1 MKPLGKRPPNNA
13 YKLYRVIETKKKR
26 LQQYNKYLWCKFKKS
41 GKIGYNL
48 ISRNA
53 MATLKKNL
61 KLLDV
66 IAICVGAMF
75 SSGFF
80 ILPGLAYAHTG
91 PSVFLAYICSGI
103 LILPSM
109 LSQAELCTAMPKAG
123 GTYFFLDRTFG
134 PIVGT
139 IGGLGTFLGLVLKTA
154 FALVGFGA
162 YLQLYA
168 DVPIKAV
175 GVGLAILFVTTNII
189 GAKESGKLQKFL
201 VGVLVLTLVMFT
213 VEGLRTLGVA
223 EYFDMSDRFVP
234 FFKNGLGEF
243 FYTISLVFVSYAGL
257 TKVASVAEEVE
268 NPDRNIPL
276 GMALSLLITMI
287 IYGLGVYVVVGL
299 VPSAELMYDLKPI
312 ASAELYAFSWLPP
325 AIGLMIVTVAALSA
339 FASTGNAGIL
349 ATSRYPLAMAKD
361 KLIPGF
367 FSRINRFGVPDVSI
381 VFTGVLII
389 ASILIFSEEGIAK
402 FASAFQLVLF
412 LLLNL
417 AVIVMRESK
426 ITTYDP
432 GFKSPL
438 YPWVQLF
445 GIVMSLTLLA
455 VMGLSLILTVLGIVA
470 LCVVWYRFYG
480 AKRTQRKGAIR
491 HWFAQLG
498 KAQFDYLE
506 EELWDIMK
514 SKGARPSDPM
524 QDIISDAQI
533 VDIDEPILF
542 DDVVAKASDILAAD
556 IDVTP
561 AELIT
566 GFNAKATIGAI
577 PITNE
582 LCVSGLRL
590 VHLEKPRL
598 LIVRCHKGF
607 QVSIN
612 DVHGDE
618 WEDHDGRLLLFLICP
633 EHKVRLHLRLMAT
646 WLRQAEDETFV
657 ERCMVAKTVTDVKQQ
672 MYLY

>member
-1 MKPLGKRPPNNA
+1 
-13 YKLYRVIETKKKR
+13 
-26 LQQYNKYLWCKFKKS
+26 
-41 GKIGYNL
+41 
-48 ISRNA
+48 
-53 MATLKKNL
+53 MAELKKNL

-91 PSVFLAYICSGI
+91 PSVFLAYVCSGI

-134 PIVGT
+134 PILGT
-139 IGGLGTFLGLVLKTA
+139 IGGIGTFLGLVLKTA
-154 FALVGFGA
+154 FALIGFGA

-175 GVGLAILFVTTNII
+175 GVGLAVIFVFTNII
-189 GAKESGKLQKFL
+189 GAKESGKVQKFL
-201 VGVLVLTLVMFT
+201 VGVLILTLAVFT
-213 VEGLRTLGVA
+213 IEGLRTLGV
-223 EYFDMSDRFVP
+223 EPRISMNERFMP

-276 GMALSLLITMI
+276 GMALSLLITMV
-287 IYGLGVYVVVGL
+287 IYGLGVFVVVGL
-299 VPSAELMYDLKPI
+299 VPSHQLMYDLRPI
-312 ASAELYAFSWLPP
+312 ATAETFAFSWLP
-325 AIGLMIVTVAALSA
+325 ASLGLVIVTAAALSA

-361 KLIPGF
+361 KLIPAV
-367 FSRINRFGVPDVSI
+367 FSRINKVGVPDVSI
-381 VFTGVLII
+381 IFTGSLIVV
-389 ASILIFSEEGIAK
+389 SILVFSEEGIAK
-402 FASAFQLVLF
+402 FASAFQLILF
-412 LLLNL
+412 LLINL

-426 ITTYDP
+426 IATYDP
-432 GFKSPL
+432 GFKSPF

-445 GIVMSLTLLA
+445 GISMSILLLIF
-455 VMGLSLILTVLGIVA
+455 MGLNLILIVMA
-470 LCVVWYRFYG
+470 IIVLCVVWYRVYA
-480 AKRTQRKGAIR
+480 AKRTKRKGAIR

-498 KAQFDYLE
+498 QAQFDYLE

-524 QDIISDAQI
+524 QEIVSAAKI
-533 VDIDEPILF
+533 VDIEDPILF
-542 DDVVAKASDILAAD
+542 DDVVLRASEQLAEDIE
-556 IDVTP
+556 VTP
-561 AELIT
+561 MELVA
-566 GFNAKATIGAI
+566 GFSAKATIGAI

-590 VHLEKPRL
+590 VHLERPRL
-598 LIVRCHKGF
+598 LIVRCFKGF
-607 QVSIN
+607 QISVN

-618 WEDHDGRLLLFLICP
+618 WGDHDGRLALFLICP
-633 EHKVRLHLRLMAT
+633 ENKVRLHLRLMAT
-646 WLRQAEDETFV
+646 WLKLSEDVSFVDSCMRAESHTALRRLLFTSD
-657 ERCMVAKTVTDVKQQ
+657 
-672 MYLY
+672 

>member
-1 MKPLGKRPPNNA
+1 MA
-13 YKLYRVIETKKKR
+13 KL
-26 LQQYNKYLWCKFKKS
+26 Q
-41 GKIGYNL
+41 
-48 ISRNA
+48 
-53 MATLKKNL
+53 KNL
-61 KLLDV
+61 KLFDV

-139 IGGLGTFLGLVLKTA
+139 IGGIGTFVGLVLKTA
-154 FALVGFGA
+154 FALIGFGA

-175 GVGLAILFVTTNII
+175 GVGLAILFVCTNII
-189 GAKESGKLQKFL
+189 GAKESGKVQKFL
-201 VGVLVLTLVMFT
+201 VGILVLTLAIFT
-213 VEGLRTLGVA
+213 VEGLRTLGVSTD
-223 EYFDMSDRFVP
+223 FDMADIFVP
-234 FFKNGLGEF
+234 FFKNGLGGF

-276 GMALSLLITMI
+276 GMALSLLITMV
-287 IYGLGVYVVVGL
+287 IYGLGVFVVVGL
-299 VPSAELMYDLKPI
+299 VPSSQLLYDLKPI
-312 ASAELYAFSWLPP
+312 ATAKTFAFAWLP
-325 AIGLMIVTVAALSA
+325 ASVGLMIVTAAALSA

-361 KLIPGF
+361 KLIPKF
-367 FSRINRFGVPDVSI
+367 FSRINKVGVPDVSI
-381 VFTGVLII
+381 LFTGALII
-389 ASILIFSEEGIAK
+389 GSILVFSEEGIAK
-402 FASAFQLVLF
+402 FASAFQLILF
-412 LLLNL
+412 LLINL

-426 ITTYDP
+426 ISTYDP
-432 GFKSPL
+432 GYKSPL
-438 YPWVQLF
+438 YPWLQLF
-445 GIVMSLTLLA
+445 GITMSIVLLI
-455 VMGLSLILTVLGIVA
+455 VMGLSLILTVIGVIAICL
-470 LCVVWYRFYG
+470 VWYKVYA
-480 AKRTQRKGAIR
+480 AKRTQRRGAIR

-498 KAQFDYLE
+498 RAQFDYIE

-524 QDIISDAQI
+524 QEIVSDARI
-533 VDIDEPILF
+533 LDIKNPILF
-542 DDVVAKASDILAAD
+542 DDVVSQASDQLAED
-556 IDVTP
+556 ISVTP
-561 AELIT
+561 IELVT

-582 LCVSGLRL
+582 LCISGLRL

-598 LIVRCHKGF
+598 LIVRCFKGF
-607 QVSIN
+607 QISVN

-618 WEDHDGRLLLFLICP
+618 WDDHGGRLALFLICP

-646 WLRQAEDETFV
+646 WLKHAEDETFV
-657 ERCMVAKTVTDVKQQ
+657 EFCINAKSHAELRQLLYTTV
-672 MYLY
+672 

>member
-1 MKPLGKRPPNNA
+1 
-13 YKLYRVIETKKKR
+13 
-26 LQQYNKYLWCKFKKS
+26 
-41 GKIGYNL
+41 
-48 ISRNA
+48 
-53 MATLKKNL
+53 MAALKKNL
-61 KLLDV
+61 KLLDI

-103 LILPSM
+103 IILPAM

-139 IGGLGTFLGLVLKTA
+139 IGGLGSFLGLVLKTA

-168 DVPIKAV
+168 EVPIKAV
-175 GVGLAILFVTTNII
+175 AIGLAILFVCTNII
-189 GAKESGKLQKFL
+189 GAKESGKIQKIL
-201 VGVLVLTLVMFT
+201 VGILVLTLTIFT
-213 VEGLRTLGVA
+213 VEGLRTIGLADHLNVT
-223 EYFDMSDRFVP
+223 DRLVP
-234 FFKNGLGEF
+234 FFKGGMGEF

-257 TKVASVAEEVE
+257 TKVSSVAEEVE

-287 IYGLGVYVVVGL
+287 IYGLGVFVVVSL

-312 ASAELYAFSWLPP
+312 ATAESYAFDWLPP
-325 AIGLMIVTVAALSA
+325 SVGLLIVTAAALSA

-361 KLIPGF
+361 KLIPKL
-367 FSRINRFGVPDVSI
+367 FSRLNRFGVPDVSI
-381 VFTGVLII
+381 LFTGGLII
-389 ASILIFSEEGIAK
+389 ASILLFSEEGIAK
-402 FASAFQLVLF
+402 FASAFQLIMF
-412 LLLNL
+412 LLINF

-426 ITTYDP
+426 ISTYDP
-432 GFKSPL
+432 GYKSPF

-445 GIVMSLTLLA
+445 GITMSVVLLGF
-455 VMGLSLILTVLGIVA
+455 MGLSLILTVIGLIL
-470 LCVVWYRFYG
+470 LCILWYNLYA
-480 AKRTQRKGAIR
+480 AKRTLRKGAIR
-491 HWFAQLG
+491 HWFSQLG
-498 KAQFDYLE
+498 KARFDYLE
-506 EELWDIMK
+506 EELWDIMR

-524 QDIISDAQI
+524 QEIVSDARI
-533 VDIDEPILF
+533 LDIHEPILF
-542 DDVVAKASDILAAD
+542 DDVISMASDQLAED
-556 IDVTP
+556 ISVTP
-561 AELIT
+561 EELIS
-566 GFNAKATIGAI
+566 GFNTKATIGAI

-582 LCVSGLRL
+582 LCISGLRL

-598 LIVRCHKGF
+598 LIVRCFKGF

-618 WEDHDGRLLLFLICP
+618 WDDHDGRLALFIICP
-633 EHKVRLHLRLMAT
+633 ENRVRLHLRLMAT
-646 WLRQAEDETFV
+646 WLNLAETETFV
-657 ERCMVAKTVTDVKQQ
+657 TACINAKSHTELRQL
-672 MYLY
+672 LYSNV